1 MILNN
6 MGKVALEGIEFFSY
20 HGYYEEE
27 QKLGNKYEVNIEVE
41 VDLQKAAQEDTLSG
55 TVNYET
61 LYKIVSEEM
70 LVPSKMLEHVG
81 NRIITRTLS
90 TFPEIFS
97 VQLEISKFNPPVK
110 GVCRKAKVTM
120 HQSR

>member
-1 MILNN
+1 MTLSS

-27 QKLGNKYEVNIEVE
+27 QKLGNKYEVNISVD
-41 VDLQKAAQEDTLSG
+41 VDLDKAANDDTLSG

-61 LYKIVSEEM
+61 LYQIVSEEM
-70 LVPSKMLEHVG
+70 LVSSKMLEHVG
-81 NRIITRTLS
+81 NRIIKRTLEA
-90 TFPEIFS
+90 FPEVLA
-97 VQLEISKFNPPVK
+97 VQLDISKFNPPVK

-120 HQSR
+120 DRKR